1 MANEVHSGILT
12 KGITLGYR
20 APNSAGEFSGEY
32 TVLTDL
38 QEIPDLGGTTDT
50 VEVTTFDDDAHMY
63 IKGLLDYGDSLDF
76 TFLYARAQFE
86 ALAAMDAVYEW
97 QVTLPADATGASSST
112 CTFQAE
118 CAVRINGQGT
128 NEALQY
134 TLQLTPMSTMVF
146 A

>member
-1 MANEVHSGILT
+1 MADVHSGILT

-20 APNSAGEFSGEY
+20 EANSSGEFTGDY

-38 QEIPDLGGTTDT
+38 QEIPDLGGDTDT

-86 ALAAMDAVYEW
+86 TLSAMDDIYEW
-97 QVTLPADATGASSST
+97 QVTLPADATGSQTST
-112 CTFQAE
+112 CTFQGE
-118 CAVRINGQGT
+118 CAVKINGVGT
-128 NEALQY
+128 NEAITYALS
-134 TLQLTPMSTMVF
+134 LTPMSTMVF